1 MATGIITNL
10 CMLICAAI
18 GTLYG
23 GIVFFV
29 RKSPLYAKMI
39 TGAVGCLTLSKL
51 LVAIR
56 DLAAFETSRFTPDTL
71 GYIGVFLFLL
81 CANAGLMN
89 SLADDG
95 SAEFLRYR
103 IIAFLAPLAV
113 TGLYVLIL
121 VSDISTSSKVIF
133 GIVSAVAG
141 AASYYHLKHAIF
153 PDVDFGVMKC
163 VRPYNYLALGYVLL
177 HMGEMIASAYNSDML
192 LIIVTVPIC
201 IISLIILPTLRR
213 GIEKWK
219 T

>member
-23 GIVFFV
+23 GIVFLV

-95 SAEFLRYR
+95 SAEFLKYR

-133 GIVSAVAG
+133 
-141 AASYYHLKHAIF
+141 F
-153 PDVDFGVMKC
+153 
-163 VRPYNYLALGYVLL
+163 
-177 HMGEMIASAYNSDML
+177 
-192 LIIVTVPIC
+192 
-201 IISLIILPTLRR
+201 
-213 GIEKWK
+213 
-219 T
+219 